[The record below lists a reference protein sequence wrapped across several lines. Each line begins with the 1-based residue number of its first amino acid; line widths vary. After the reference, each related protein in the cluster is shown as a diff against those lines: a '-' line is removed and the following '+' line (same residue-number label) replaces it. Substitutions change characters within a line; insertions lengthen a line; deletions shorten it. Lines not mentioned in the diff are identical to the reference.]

1 MILIHQI
8 IINVPLLLVILKKY
22 FFSTFFLLAFVSISY
37 SQNNSRVNSLGKLLK
52 QKNLSKSETSRIL
65 RLKSYYHNS
74 ADSSLIFAKQA
85 LSIAKEIN
93 NATLQANAWEEIS
106 HVERRLGNNS
116 ISLNASLIALRIYD
130 SLDLNENK
138 AASYGQLASNAISDE
153 DYKLAI
159 KYLMHAEN
167 IYTDLENGTKQ
178 TLTKLNLG
186 EAYRLAGKLDSAAIY
201 FTETLK
207 RNKTLN
213 SDIVQSYSL
222 GNLGMVLADQG
233 DFKLAK
239 QHLTEAIEILE
250 PLGDA
255 YSMSVYMAE
264 LGEIYWKESQW
275 SLAEAKLLEAYDMAL
290 KAGLKEQV
298 RDFSRLLTNFYKD
311 TKHYDKALNYL
322 EINLIYQDSL
332 VNKASIQKIEQL
344 KANYEIGKRESEI
357 SLLNTITTNQ
367 RNQMILLVIGV
378 LFISVLAL
386 LLFRSNRAIKKVN
399 QHIAKQNVIIEKRE
413 QEKALLL
420 KELNHRVKNNLQM
433 ISSLLSLQ
441 SHQLSGHPAQEA
453 LIAGKNRV
461 EALSLVHRKLYQEGI
476 ETKIALTEYIEE
488 LVLGLFHGY
497 NVSFKPKFTI
507 DDSSISIDKA
517 IPLALIINEIV
528 INSLKYAYKDIV
540 TPSLEIQLKKVMGQL
555 EITIDDNGIG
565 FTENQAD
572 KKNSFGLKLI
582 YSLIDQLDGTI
593 ERFHTKGTSWKI
605 SINSD

>member
-1 MILIHQI
+1 MSFSVKQ
-8 IINVPLLLVILKKY
+8 NLLKITLPFLL
-22 FFSTFFLLAFVSISY
+22 FFLILY
-37 SQNNSRVNSLGKLLK
+37 SENVYAQKGNKLDSLGEI
-52 QKNLSKSETSRIL
+52 LSKDDLPKEKRAEIL
-65 RLKSYYHNS
+65 SLRAYYFNDT
-74 ADSSLIFAKQA
+74 DSSLVLAQEAI
-85 LSIAKEIN
+85 SIAKEIN
-93 NATLQANAWEEIS
+93 NPIILADALEELS
-106 HVERRLGNNS
+106 HAEYRLGNNS
-116 ISLNASLIALRIYD
+116 KSLKASFDALKIYD
-130 SLDLNENK
+130 SLNLKERK
-138 AASYGQLASNAISDE
+138 AAIYGQLAINSSNDE
-153 DYKLAI
+153 DYTSAI
-159 KYLMHAEN
+159 KYLKNAEG
-167 IYTDLENGTKQ
+167 IYNSSDEKGNLI
-178 TLTKLNLG
+178 LTQLNLG
-186 EAYRLAGKLDSAAIY
+186 EAYRLANKLDSAAYY
-201 FTETLK
+201 FNETLLK
-207 RNKTLN
+207 NKSKNNT
-213 SDIVQSYSL
+213 IVQGYSL
-222 GNLGMVLADQG
+222 GNLGMVLHAQKEYDKAEQYL
-233 DFKLAK
+233 K
-239 QHLTEAIEILE
+239 EAITILE

-255 YSMSVYMAE
+255 YSTSVYLAE
-264 LGEIYWKESQW
+264 LGQIYAKASKNK
-275 SLAEAKLLEAYDMAL
+275 LAESKLLEAYGMAY
-290 KAGLKEQV
+290 KAGLKEQI
-298 RDFSRLLTNFYKD
+298 RDFSRNLTDFYK
-311 TKHYDKALNYL
+311 TQNQYDKALNYL

-386 LLFRSNRAIKKVN
+386 LFFRSNRAIKKVN

-555 EITIDDNGIG
+555 EINIDDNGIG

-593 ERFHTKGTSWKI
+593 ERFNTKGTSWKI

>member
-1 MILIHQI
+1 MKKNFKSAFFLCFFILLTTNCFSQNISKLDSLQK
-8 IINVPLLLVILKKY
+8 ILKQDNITKD
-22 FFSTFFLLAFVSISY
+22 SLSQILSAISY
-37 SQNNSRVNSLGKLLK
+37 NHVN
-52 QKNLSKSETSRIL
+52 I
-65 RLKSYYHNS
+65 
-74 ADSSLIFAKQA
+74 DSSLFY
-85 LSIAKEIN
+85 AKEALLIAEELN
-93 NATLQANAWEEIS
+93 NLSLQAVAWEEIS
-106 HVERRLGNNS
+106 HIERRLGNNS
-116 ISLNASLIALRIYD
+116 VSLDASLKALQIYESLKFDERIAATYVQLGSN
-130 SLDLNENK
+130 SL
-138 AASYGQLASNAISDE
+138 SDE
-153 DYKLAI
+153 DYKSAI
-159 KYLMHAEN
+159 KYLKNAEN
-167 IYTDLENGTKQ
+167 ILTVTDKRGNLI
-178 TLTKLNLG
+178 LTRLNLG
-186 EAYRLAGKLDSAAIY
+186 EAYRLAGKLDSATIY
-201 FTETLK
+201 FNETLK
-207 RNKTLN
+207 SNKTIN
-213 SDIVQSYSL
+213 NAIVQSYSL

-233 DFKLAK
+233 EFKLAK

-311 TKHYDKALNYL
+311 NKRYDKALNYL

-367 RNQMILLVIGV
+367 RNQMILLAFGV
-378 LFISVLAL
+378 MCISVLAL

-399 QHIAKQNVIIEKRE
+399 QRIAKQNVIIEKRE

-540 TPSLEIQLKKVMGQL
+540 TPSLEIKLKKVMGQL
-555 EITIDDNGIG
+555 EINIDDNGIG

-593 ERFHTKGTSWKI
+593 ERFNTKGTSWKI